1 MHLRPRILSFCW
13 PFSPAA
19 DAYANAVSVFQVGRS
34 TRLWAA
40 KMLLN
45 QGAAQEE
52 DEQLAVCVRAM
63 EAVEEGGAVAMA
75 LQALIDASREG
86 KVRPFT

>member
-1 MHLRPRILSFCW
+1 M
-13 PFSPAA
+13 
-19 DAYANAVSVFQVGRS
+19 GRS

-86 KVRPFT
+86 KVRPSIRLSVCPSACV